1 MSATYNPCNKP
12 FFVFRNGFRLLFLM
26 VVFPLLFTVI
36 LFYPPYIRE
45 DRLEINGT
53 IAFKKSIEWNDNV
66 FSPPFSIN
74 NSNPHI
80 ISYSI
85 DYIQWITLLSG
96 ISFLNISFYV
106 LTKNDSKIK

>member
-1 MSATYNPCNKP
+1 MNTTDNSYKKP
-12 FFVFRNGFRLLFLM
+12 IFVFRNGFRLLFLM
-26 VVFPLLFTVI
+26 VVFPLLFTII

-45 DRLEINGT
+45 DRLEINGI

-66 FSPPFSIN
+66 FNPPFSIN

-85 DYIQWITLLSG
+85 DYMQWITLLSG
-96 ISFLNISFYV
+96 IAFLNISFYV
-106 LTKNDSKIK
+106 ITKNDSKIK